1 MLKSTLSNGMEQMEH
16 QPAARPPCSGRRKSP
31 MAQKDAYA
39 GGIGA
44 PPAPIEGPPRPPLS
58 LSPPSES
65 VHPICGAGFVG
76 GPSNAAALRCTSDVD
91 FFSHETWRFPSWFP
105 LRVPCQAGLSGR
117 LSFIDKAQ
125 CAANGARAVGALYP
139 PKNSVPAHHHNLFG
153 AAWNSLNLFG
163 FCPGTTA
170 LGMS

>member
-1 MLKSTLSNGMEQMEH
+1 MEQMEH
-16 QPAARPPCSGRRKSP
+16 QPAAPPPCSGRRKSP

-76 GPSNAAALRCTSDVD
+76 GPSTRLQVHCTSDVD
-91 FFSHETWRFPSWFP
+91 FFLCHEPGRSFV
-105 LRVPCQAGLSGR
+105 VPAPG
-117 LSFIDKAQ
+117 
-125 CAANGARAVGALYP
+125 
-139 PKNSVPAHHHNLFG
+139 SVPGWAVRQVELYR
-153 AAWNSLNLFG
+153 
-163 FCPGTTA
+163 
-170 LGMS
+170 